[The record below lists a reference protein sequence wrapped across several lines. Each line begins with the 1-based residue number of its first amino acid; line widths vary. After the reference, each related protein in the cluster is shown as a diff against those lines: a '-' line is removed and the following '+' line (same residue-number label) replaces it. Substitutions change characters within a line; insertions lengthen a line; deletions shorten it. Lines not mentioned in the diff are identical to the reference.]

1 MLGGGIVP
9 GSMILIGGE
18 PGIGKSTL
26 LLQAAARLE
35 AAGRTVLLSTH
46 DMSEADRLC
55 DRLVVIHRGRVLAQG
70 TPAEVKAAAGGAA
83 DLEEAF
89 FRLVGTEAA

>member
-1 MLGGGIVP
+1 VL
-9 GSMILIGGE
+9 ILDE
-18 PGIGKSTL
+18 PTANL
-26 LLQAAARLE
+26 DVLVARSVVDFIRNAK

-46 DMSEADRLC
+46 DMSEAERLC

-70 TPAEVKAAAGGAA
+70 TPAGVKAAAGGAA